1 MRLLGVRVRLNAPEH
16 EVLVILDEDAGERS
30 LPIVIGPHEAVAI
43 ATVQAGMPM
52 PRPGTHDLLVAC
64 VDAAGSG
71 IRQVE
76 ITEVRGGT
84 FIAEVVLQNGT
95 RVDSRASDAI
105 AVALRAKV
113 DVWCAEDVLDD
124 AAVVLDVDEDDREHV
139 HLAGTLADD
148 EADERVS
155 EFREFLERVE
165 PEDFSDRDESGS

>member
-1 MRLLGVRVRLNAPEH
+1 MRLLGVRVRLNAPDH
-16 EVLVILDEDAGERS
+16 EVLVILDEDSGERS

-64 VDAAGSG
+64 VDAAGSK

-76 ITEVRGGT
+76 ITELREGT
-84 FIAEVVLQNGT
+84 FVAEVVLENGA

-105 AVALRAKV
+105 AVALRARV
-113 DVWCAEDVLDD
+113 EVWCADAVLDD

-139 HLAGTLADD
+139 HLAGTLADE
-148 EADERVS
+148 EADARVA
-155 EFREFLERVE
+155 EFREFLDTID
-165 PEDFSDRDESGS
+165 PEDFSDQDGAES